1 MSMEFITMTIPDG
14 SRLVPSIWLRRI
26 SGLGIRCILG
36 TIAMLCA
43 TLAEAVTLEPE
54 SIGGLPGYNSSRVLG
69 ISPDGSAVIC
79 YAFNN
84 GLSFRIN
91 NQSSGM
97 YGTDVVS
104 LEGDLFRWTPETGP
118 QPMNCPHRTGKYHFR
133 LSGVSDG
140 GGVVIGYYDDGTG
153 HDHGFR
159 WSELT
164 GWQEFLQP
172 NGLPVLPKAV
182 SRDGAFVFGQMVT
195 AVTAD
200 GHYEFEAF
208 RWTPA
213 GGFERIGNPG
223 LSPREGQWMVTTPDG
238 SAMAMSSGNGP
249 FLWKPA
255 GGFQSL
261 GSVPNFSHYEPR
273 HISVDG
279 MTIAGYVSH
288 LGSMPTKHAAWVW
301 RAGIGMEIV
310 PLLPNSSLGVIPTSV
325 GMAPDGSS
333 ISGIGVEVVESS
345 ALQHYFRW
353 TPAGGTQNIPGAIA
367 GSSWFSEDGS
377 TGLKQIAPAVPDPI
391 FNYESGYQYALL
403 RVGEPEQLLQFPV
416 LLEPTRDFWASIS
429 ADGAAVAGSAFILDT
444 VDDPY
449 SANNYTTLY
458 ENAYRW
464 LSVSGFVVKDTSRTG
479 TPAGGIPGVTVR
491 LVVGS
496 EVFSTKTTDHLGRV
510 NFAQAEVDLDRVY
523 NVELELNGVV
533 RTYQNIRPSTLISG
547 EGSLVLPLNLR
558 RLFAAE
564 LTKLETTGTLV
575 LPYNTT
581 SARSLLQEW
590 NSPLATPGETL
601 ALRDK
606 SLARLLTAAEGMN
619 ILYGSAE
626 ALSLDSGKLIA
637 NTLVGLLSVQK
648 AMSELNQQINGEL
661 AALAAGGELLEQAAA
676 TAGAYVAAGGKIA
689 VDRLR
694 LSFVESTKKTLPPW
708 GTALVDVAT
717 GTVLGGFFDAIAEGK
732 WNRAAGNA
740 GGRKALLEGL
750 AENLGEQL
758 GGPVFASAYVSATD
772 DDLATA
778 VTLAHS
784 LDSSVT
790 PVAGFIAST
799 TRANEAHERNLLA
812 LDASVLLAD
821 TTKKFGY
828 VADLASVVGKAP
840 GAQLAEMF
848 SVTIKG
854 MNVAITAGTA
864 AKDLS
869 LLYQTGFNDVPAVVD
884 LAFHPPAAQPS
895 PLASPTQAAPS
906 ISGAPIFAAK
916 LAGNSSSAFAPPTA
930 YSQLL
935 SGLRGALVSADHA
948 MILSAATSLIDE
960 DEGFQDSMEAA
971 VMKIRALAR
980 AANPPRP
987 VLDSAFASLAKASDE
1002 VHFAQTLLYASVAGV
1017 LVPQIAD
1024 PDMTLTMVISKVD
1037 ALAQALADFD
1047 AALAAA
1053 GIESSDVTSP
1063 ALVMV
1068 SEIGLQNAPLAQ
1080 LTSPGPITIVGKL
1093 VNIGSVAAG
1102 NVTVEL
1108 IPGASSGPIPACQLT
1123 STASQSLGTMAAGE
1137 VRTVSWN
1144 AVATDVSA
1152 SGFGSSATYR
1162 VNVSTSNGEGEGA
1175 AGAFDVVV
1183 SAPSFGQWIAGH
1195 PAADAASE
1203 FDDDADGDGV
1213 LNGLERYLGRDPV
1226 IPDEQGFA
1234 FLPGT
1239 GARPFSHPR
1248 SSMAGSD
1255 ADASYQWSADLR
1267 SWHDSGVEAG
1277 GLRVSLTPRVV
1288 AGSGDDL
1295 KTVVVTPDV
1304 VGNSNSLFYRLKLR
1318 LKPPLEPEPVPVQTQ
1333 IISDPQGASLNKGD
1347 SVTFTVVATGSL
1359 PLLYQWRKNGAL
1371 IQDANG
1377 PSLTLK
1383 HLTRADNGTYDVRV
1397 VGAGG
1402 SVISSG
1408 AALSVGGGVV
1418 SF

>member
-1 MSMEFITMTIPDG
+1 
-14 SRLVPSIWLRRI
+14 
-26 SGLGIRCILG
+26 
-36 TIAMLCA
+36 MLCA

-54 SIGGLPGYNSSRVLG
+54 SIGGLPGYNSSRVLE

-84 GLSFRIN
+84 GLSFGVN
-91 NQSSGM
+91 NHSFGIPDSSL
-97 YGTDVVS
+97 VE
-104 LEGDLFRWTPETGP
+104 LEGDFFRWTPETGP
-118 QPMNCPHRTGKYHFR
+118 QPMNCPHRTGKYFFS

-140 GGVVIGYYDDGTG
+140 GGVVIGSYYEGIG
-153 HDHGFR
+153 LNIHGFR
-159 WSELT
+159 WSERT
-164 GWQEFLQP
+164 GWQELVQP
-172 NGLPVLPKAV
+172 NGLPVIPMAV
-182 SRDGAFVFGQMVT
+182 SRDGAFVFGQMAT
-195 AVTAD
+195 ALAAD
-200 GHYEFEAF
+200 GNYEWVAF

-213 GGFERIGNPG
+213 GGFEMIGNPG
-223 LSPREGQWMVTTPDG
+223 GSYEFWQMVTTPDG
-238 SAMAMSSGNGP
+238 SAVAMYTGNGP
-249 FLWKPA
+249 SLWKPA

-261 GSVPNFSHYEPR
+261 GSVPNFFPLSVT

-279 MTIAGYVSH
+279 MTIAGFGFH
-288 LGSMPTKHAAWVW
+288 LGSSSKHSAWVW
-301 RAGIGMEIV
+301 RAGIGMETV
-310 PLLPNSSLGVIPTSV
+310 PLLPNSSEGVIPTSV

-333 ISGIGVEVVESS
+333 ISGIGFEVVESS
-345 ALQHYFRW
+345 LLQHYFRW
-353 TPAGGTQNIPGAIA
+353 TPAGGTQNIPGTFA
-367 GSSWFSEDGS
+367 GSFSSSKDGS
-377 TGLKQIAPAVPDPI
+377 TVLKRRAPAVAHPD
-391 FNYESGYQYALL
+391 FSFLGYQYSMQ

-416 LLEPTRDFWASIS
+416 LLEPTRDNFSAKIS
-429 ADGAAVAGSAFILDT
+429 DDGAAVAGSAFIFDI
-444 VDDPY
+444 VHEPGF
-449 SANNYTTLY
+449 SATYTTLY

-510 NFAQAEVDLDRVY
+510 NFAQAEVDLDRLY

-619 ILYGSAE
+619 TLYGSAE

-661 AALAAGGELLEQAAA
+661 AALAAGGELLGQVAA

-772 DDLATA
+772 DDLANA
-778 VTLAHS
+778 VTLARS
-784 LDSSVT
+784 LDSSGT

-799 TRANEAHERNLLA
+799 TRANEAYERNLLA
-812 LDASVLLAD
+812 LDASALLAD

-828 VADLASVVGKAP
+828 LADVASVVGKAP

-848 SVTIKG
+848 SVAIKG

-948 MILSAATSLIDE
+948 LILSAATSLIGE
-960 DEGFQDSMEAA
+960 DAGFQDSMEAA

-1024 PDMTLTMVISKVD
+1024 PDMSLTMVISKVD

-1093 VNIGSVAAG
+1093 VNIGSVAAE

-1108 IPGASSGPIPACQLT
+1108 IPGLPSGPIPACQLT

-1137 VRTVSWN
+1137 VRTVTWN

-1162 VNVSTSNGEGEGA
+1162 VNVSISNGEGEGA
-1175 AGAFDVVV
+1175 AGAFDVVA
-1183 SAPSFGQWIAGH
+1183 SSPSFGQWIAGH
-1195 PAADAASE
+1195 PAAGAASE

-1213 LNGLERYLGRDPV
+1213 RNGLERYLGRDPV
-1226 IPDEQGFA
+1226 IPDGQGFA
-1234 FLPGT
+1234 FLPGI
-1239 GARPFSHPR
+1239 GARSFSHPR

-1255 ADASYQWSADLR
+1255 VDASYQWSADLR

-1288 AGSGDDL
+1288 AGSGGAL

-1318 LKPPLEPEPVPVQTQ
+1318 LKPPLEPEPVPVQPQ
-1333 IISDPQGASLNKGD
+1333 IISGPQGASLNNGD

-1377 PSLTLK
+1377 PSLTLEN
-1383 HLTRADNGTYDVRV
+1383 LTSADDGTYNVRV

-1408 AALSVGGGVV
+1408 AALSVGGGGGGGGG